1 MQAAITDGQITQLIP
16 ACQRGEAG
24 AIEQLYD
31 LYGDR
36 IYRYLLARTGD
47 ADAASD
53 LTTEVFLRVLEH
65 VGHFRLNEDR
75 PAASFSAWLYRVA
88 GNLVSDYRR
97 RQRRQPAVTLDEDL
111 ELSSDAPDPLTVAV
125 KREEAARLA
134 DALDRLTEDQR
145 QALIARYTEGM
156 SNRQIATWLRKT
168 EGAVEAL
175 QHRALRTLGRILG
188 AGVRRDTDDGGGR
201 RAAGVARPQAAE

>member
-1 MQAAITDGQITQLIP
+1 MQPAITDEQIAHLIP

-31 LYGDR
+31 LYADR

-53 LTTEVFLRVLEH
+53 LSTEVFLRVLEH
-65 VGHFRLNEDR
+65 VGRFRLNGDR

-88 GNLVSDYRR
+88 GNLVSDHRR
-97 RQRRQPAVTLDEDL
+97 KQRRQPGVALDEQL
-111 ELSSDAPDPLTVAV
+111 ELSSEAPDPLSVAV
-125 KREEAARLA
+125 KREEAARLSG
-134 DALDRLTEDQR
+134 ALDRLTEDQR

-156 SNRQIATWLRKT
+156 SNRQIALWLRKT

-188 AGVRRDTDDGGGR
+188 AGSR
-201 RAAGVARPQAAE
+201 RAADDIVDRQRPEMPRPQGTE